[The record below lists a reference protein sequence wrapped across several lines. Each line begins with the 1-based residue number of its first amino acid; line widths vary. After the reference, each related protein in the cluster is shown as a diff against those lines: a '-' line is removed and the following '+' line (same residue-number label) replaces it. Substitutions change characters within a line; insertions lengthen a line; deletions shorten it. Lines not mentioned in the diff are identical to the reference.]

1 MELRAK
7 TAGVIRLVFD
17 ATSPAGS
24 HQLRIADKQGDHAYP
39 LSGVTHIDV
48 NVQVPRGVSQLLL
61 KVDPPATSEN
71 DAVVLSQPRAEPASG
86 AAVQSIPTSPDP
98 GF

>member
-1 MELRAK
+1 
-7 TAGVIRLVFD
+7 
-17 ATSPAGS
+17 
-24 HQLRIADKQGDHAYP
+24 
-39 LSGVTHIDV
+39 VTHIDV

-86 AAVQSIPTSPDP
+86 AAVLQSIPTSPDP
-98 GF
+98 GL